1 MRMETSGMRLVS
13 LLEETVELAPSL
25 CFPIC
30 GDTTRRQPPAKQ
42 EVDLNQTQDLLAP

>member
-13 LLEETVELAPSL
+13 LLEETVELVPSL

-30 GDTTRRQPPAKQ
+30 GDTRRQPPAKQ
-42 EVDLNQTQDLLAP
+42 EVDLNKTQDLLAP

>member
-13 LLEETVELAPSL
+13 LLGETLELAPSL

-30 GDTTRRQPPAKQ
+30 GDTTRRQPSVKP